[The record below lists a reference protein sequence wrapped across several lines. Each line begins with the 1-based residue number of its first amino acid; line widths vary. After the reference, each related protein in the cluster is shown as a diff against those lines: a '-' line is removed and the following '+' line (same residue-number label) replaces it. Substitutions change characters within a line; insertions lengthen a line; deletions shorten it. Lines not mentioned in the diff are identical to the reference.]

1 MPVTDPYAPDPEAD
15 AMTRTPQGIAAD
27 ESLSIEDKLDQ
38 LVAMKQ
44 ATGQRGADGTLDP
57 ALVSRQMQD
66 IDAAMARVQSQSDPV
81 DGTKEGSRRPD
92 DMVGKERPES

>member
-1 MPVTDPYAPDPEAD
+1 MAVEDPYAADNEAQED
-15 AMTRTPQGIAAD
+15 MIISPQAVAAD
-27 ESLSIEDKLDQ
+27 ESLSIEKKLDK

-44 ATGQRGADGTLDP
+44 AVGQRGADGTLDP

-92 DMVGKERPES
+92 DM